1 MPCVLGLCRNPSL
14 LAPSGASLYEQIAL
28 ARIQP
33 VLNNWKTVMHTVNT
47 TESSFSPSKLTRAL
61 PPRAGGFGISLGCT
75 LHFPNFLNNVLRDLS
90 ICTAKRNE
98 RRNGSAGSLM
108 PGTDRP
114 GGAVGVFT

>member
-47 TESSFSPSKLTRAL
+47 TESSFSPSKLHE
-61 PPRAGGFGISLGCT
+61 
-75 LHFPNFLNNVLRDLS
+75 HFPHELGDLAFLLGVLY
-90 ICTAKRNE
+90 IFQT
-98 RRNGSAGSLM
+98 
-108 PGTDRP
+108 
-114 GGAVGVFT
+114 F